1 MLDEKEGMFLFQHRN
16 YEVGSIRR
24 NSKVIRRYSDFVWLL
39 ECLHKRYPFRQL
51 PLLPP
56 KRMSINGNH
65 IAADKLF
72 IEKRR
77 RGLVRFINALVR
89 HPVLREEQLVIMFL
103 TVPTVEARPPIPQTK
118 AERSLTKSSQELAVW
133 RKQATISVQ
142 EEFIGRSLPPTLE
155 DSLPQNL
162 QETFETVRSGVRRSA
177 DLYINLC
184 NLVERL
190 CKRKEAIAAEYGRFG
205 MNLTS
210 ITESTNDTFAIDVND
225 VPLLNEGIKATAKHL
240 SNSQGLLE
248 DESRAW
254 DEGVLEDLK
263 SVRDGMVALRDLFD
277 RKDRLARDNI
287 PQLEKRIM
295 SNENK
300 LSGIKA
306 KGEAAKPGEA
316 EKVET
321 AIVNVSDRHRL
332 KCLTM

>member
-1 MLDEKEGMFLFQHRN
+1 
-16 YEVGSIRR
+16 
-24 NSKVIRRYSDFVWLL
+24 
-39 ECLHKRYPFRQL
+39 
-51 PLLPP
+51 
-56 KRMSINGNH
+56 
-65 IAADKLF
+65 
-72 IEKRR
+72 
-77 RGLVRFINALVR
+77 
-89 HPVLREEQLVIMFL
+89 
-103 TVPTVEARPPIPQTK
+103 
-118 AERSLTKSSQELAVW
+118 
-133 RKQATISVQ
+133 VQ

-210 ITESTNDTFAIDVND
+210 IAESTNDTFAIDVND

-287 PQLEKRIM
+287 PQLEKRII

-321 AIVNVSDRHRL
+321 AIVNVSEQFLVESVGRHDANSCDAKQDKQSIVNQHARGVFIKECVRDEVVFFQSMIWRVSRTHQDWAQERVKYAEL
-332 KCLTM
+332 QADCWRALVDGVEGMPLGD

>member
-1 MLDEKEGMFLFQHRN
+1 
-16 YEVGSIRR
+16 
-24 NSKVIRRYSDFVWLL
+24 LL
-39 ECLHKRYPFRQL
+39 T
-51 PLLPP
+51 LLP
-56 KRMSINGNH
+56 
-65 IAADKLF
+65 
-72 IEKRR
+72 
-77 RGLVRFINALVR
+77 
-89 HPVLREEQLVIMFL
+89 
-103 TVPTVEARPPIPQTK
+103 
-118 AERSLTKSSQELAVW
+118 QELAVW

-210 ITESTNDTFAIDVND
+210 ITEATNDTFAIDAND

-240 SNSQGLLE
+240 SSSQNLLE

-287 PQLEKRIM
+287 PQLEKRIAQ
-295 SNENK
+295 NENK
-300 LSGIKA
+300 LAGIKA
-306 KGEAAKPGEA
+306 KGDAAKPGEA

-321 AIVNVSDRHRL
+321 AIVNVSIDIGSVPRIL
-332 KCLTM
+332 VAKMLTTWMSRTSNPSSTNTRAASSSRSACATRSRFSRA